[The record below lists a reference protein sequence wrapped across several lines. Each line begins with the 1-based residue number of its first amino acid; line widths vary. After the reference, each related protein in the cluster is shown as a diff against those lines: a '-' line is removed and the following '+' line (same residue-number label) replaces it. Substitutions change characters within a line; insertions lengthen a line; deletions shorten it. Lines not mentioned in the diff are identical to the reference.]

1 MIVIVF
7 DTETTGLPYHEEAKD
22 AVQPRII
29 EVGALLYDTRRE
41 SVVETLELLINP
53 QMKLDP
59 VITKITGLT
68 DEDLADKPT
77 FAEVEPRLRE
87 FFARAE
93 CVVAHNLP
101 FDKMMMALA
110 LGRCG
115 KDINHWAWPRLEICT
130 VQEHAEA
137 WGRRPK
143 LLELFERYM
152 GRPLDQKHR
161 ALDDV
166 RALLEVFLRAEIVA

>member
-1 MIVIVF
+1 MIVVVF
-7 DTETTGLPYHEEAKD
+7 DTETTGLPFHDEAKD
-22 AVQPRII
+22 SAQPRII

-41 SVVETLELLINP
+41 EVIDTLELLINP
-53 QMKLDP
+53 EQPLDP
-59 VITKITGLT
+59 IITKITGLT
-68 DEDLADKPT
+68 DADLADKPV
-77 FAEVEPRLRE
+77 FRQVEPQLHD
-87 FFARAE
+87 FFSRAE

-101 FDKMMMALA
+101 FDKMMMSLA

-115 KDINHWAWPRLEICT
+115 LDINEWAWPRLEICT
-130 VQEHAEA
+130 VQEHAEE

-143 LLELFERYM
+143 LLELFERYV

-166 RALLEVFLRAEIVA
+166 RALLEVFLKAEIIA

>member
-1 MIVIVF
+1 MIVVVF
-7 DTETTGLPYHEEAKD
+7 DTETTGLPYHDDAKPET
-22 AVQPRII
+22 QPRII

-41 SVVETLELLINP
+41 EVVDTLELLINP
-53 QMKLDP
+53 QQKLEA

-101 FDKMMMALA
+101 FDKMMMSLA
-110 LGRCG
+110 LGRMG
-115 KDINHWAWPRLEICT
+115 LDINNWAWPRLEICT

-143 LLELFERYM
+143 LLELFERYV

-166 RALLEVFLRAEIVA
+166 RALLEVFLHAEIVA